1 MTEAKDAPETAPPA
15 ALEAAAP
22 SSGKPELGLPLTKRM
37 VLSLLALAGAVVL
50 TALYL
55 STSKP
60 GESKMPPPLASALLG
75 TATAGQQTGS
85 SSSEAAAAPKMAMA
99 RAEELLTAAT
109 TTSAPTDARLLRIYG
124 LIATSQAR
132 QALDE
137 AAQLAADF
145 PNFGL
150 AQLVYADLLNT
161 HSSPTEGFGAV
172 NMPLRSEATERLRE
186 LVAEARARVGGVSQR
201 PPLGTVPAQ
210 FVRLDPS
217 VRHAVAVDVS
227 KSRLYLLENTP
238 AGPVVIRDYYSS
250 VGKLGM
256 AKQVEGDLRTPLG
269 VYFVT
274 GRIADARLRD
284 PSLDDRYG
292 AAALALNYPNQY
304 DQMKGRTGSGIWL
317 HGVSTALFSRAPL
330 ATDGCVALTN
340 PDLLE
345 VTRYI
350 ERQETPVLIVEQIDW
365 VAPASALQRQAGF
378 MRTFDAWKQA
388 RSQADTAAALKF
400 YATDLNRKRGNSSAG
415 MSTGA
420 AAIDGVSVLTWKDD
434 RDIVV
439 VTFTE
444 SATGSARPRLKRQYW
459 LEQSGKWQVVF
470 EGSLG

>member
-1 MTEAKDAPETAPPA
+1 MTEVKDTPEALPAPPLA
-15 ALEAAAP
+15 AGAPAA
-22 SSGKPELGLPLTKRM
+22 GKPELGLPLTKRM
-37 VLSLLALAGAVVL
+37 VLSLVALAGAVVL
-50 TALYL
+50 TAVYL
-55 STSKP
+55 STSRP
-60 GESKMPPPLASALLG
+60 GASKMPPPLASALLG
-75 TATAGQQTGS
+75 TATAGQS
-85 SSSEAAAAPKMAMA
+85 SPAPSEAVAAPRPAMA
-99 RAEELLTAAT
+99 RADELLAAST

-137 AAQLAADF
+137 AAQLASDF

-150 AQLVYADLLNT
+150 AQLVYADLLSTQN
-161 HSSPTEGFGAV
+161 SPAEGFGAV
-172 NMPLRSEATERLRE
+172 NLPLRSEATERLRE
-186 LVAEARARVGGVSQR
+186 LVAEARARVGGASQR
-201 PPLGTVPAQ
+201 PPPGTVPAQ

-378 MRTFDAWKQA
+378 MQTFDAWKQA
-388 RSQADTAAALKF
+388 RSKADTEAALKF
-400 YATDLNRKRGNSSAG
+400 YATDASRKRGNGSSG
-415 MSTGA
+415 MGPGA
-420 AAIDGVSVLTWKDD
+420 AAIDAVSVLTWKDD

-444 SATGSARPRLKRQYW
+444 SAAGSTRPRLKRQYW

>member
-1 MTEAKDAPETAPPA
+1 M
-15 ALEAAAP
+15 
-22 SSGKPELGLPLTKRM
+22 GLPLTKRM
-37 VLSLLALAGAVVL
+37 VLSLIALAGAVALSLIYL
-50 TALYL
+50 T
-55 STSKP
+55 STKHPISKDP
-60 GESKMPPPLASALLG
+60 RFRAPSSARPPRVRPRARPNG
-75 TATAGQQTGS
+75 TAAVPS
-85 SSSEAAAAPKMAMA
+85 LALA
-99 RAEELLTAAT
+99 RGDDLLTASAS
-109 TTSAPTDARLLRIYG
+109 TSAPTDARLLRIYG

-150 AQLVYADLLNT
+150 AQLVYADLLT
-161 HSSPTEGFGAV
+161 TQTAPTDGFGAV
-172 NMPLRSEATERLRE
+172 KLPLREGASERLRE
-186 LVAEARARVGGVSQR
+186 LVAEARARVGGASHR
-201 PPLGTVPAQ
+201 PPVGTVPAQ

-227 KSRLYLLENTP
+227 RSRLYLLENTP
-238 AGPVVIRDYYSS
+238 AGLVVIRDYYSS

-274 GRIADARLRD
+274 GRISDARLRD

-317 HGVSTALFSRAPL
+317 HGVSTAQFSRAPL

-350 ERQETPVLIVEQIDW
+350 ERQETPVLIADQIDW
-365 VAPASALQRQAGF
+365 VPQASALERHAGF
-378 MRTFDAWKQA
+378 MSTFDAWRTA
-388 RSQADTAAALKF
+388 RTKADMNSALKF
-400 YATDLNRKRGNSSAG
+400 YATDVNRKRG
-415 MSTGA
+415 STFLRTDPGQRRHRRRVGA
-420 AAIDGVSVLTWKDD
+420 DLEG
-434 RDIVV
+434 
-439 VTFTE
+439 
-444 SATGSARPRLKRQYW
+444 RPRHRGGHLHRI
-459 LEQSGKWQVVF
+459 
-470 EGSLG
+470 LGQQRPPPPQAPVLA